1 MDQNAYLFETL
12 AGLLYLP
19 VAARLLWQAA
29 DTRQTPERLLGATFG
44 LYGLCYILFELPDLL
59 GIDAHATAFYFAGRV
74 AVAAGV
80 CLIALFSRRVFRP
93 REAWAVWLLALVIG
107 VFVVALAVSALQGD
121 WEGSNFHQLGFQL
134 EWIAHLIPCVWICTE
149 GAIHFARAE
158 RRRAIGLS
166 DRATS
171 HRFLLWGI
179 FGLAQAGAAI
189 SILPMYIAYERLGYI
204 STAMDALVGGFEL
217 LSISVVWITFYP
229 PPPYQRWL
237 EKSPPHPQ
245 EPR

>member
-29 DTRQTPERLLGATFG
+29 ETRQTPERLLGATFG

-59 GIDAHATAFYFAGRV
+59 GIDAHATAFFFAGRV

-80 CLIALFSRRVFRP
+80 CLIAVFSRRVFRP
-93 REAWAVWLLALVIG
+93 REPWAAWLLALVVG
-107 VFVVALAVSALQGD
+107 AFVAALVASGLQGD

-134 EWIAHLIPCVWICTE
+134 EWIAHLIPCVWICVE
-149 GAIHFARAE
+149 GTIHFGRAE

-179 FGLAQAGAAI
+179 FGLAQSVASIA
-189 SILPMYIAYERLGYI
+189 ILPMYIVYEQLGYI
-204 STAMDALVGGFEL
+204 TPAMDALLGGSEL
-217 LSISVVWITFYP
+217 LSIAAVWLTFYP
-229 PPPYQRWL
+229 PAPYQRWL
-237 EKSPPHPQ
+237 EQSPPHTQ
-245 EPR
+245 QPR